1 MRIAKSN
8 IKDFG
13 VWHTERENDVE
24 IDMPLREYAQEVEQS
39 ITNYRDVLANVPMT
53 DGHRARFERGLA
65 MLEDVRRRLEEG
77 GYKPKKE
84 DLRYQKNV
92 ENDAY
97 SLDNVEE
104 STTLSEKKD
113 AHPTRLQT
121 SNDAQAVQRDAHL
134 SDTKVETNSGN
145 REEINENRHYLSAI
159 VSERGDITRKAP
171 WRSNP
176 SQSQSEIP
184 ATNQGAVAKIRKDAE
199 NAIRKG
205 KKLLM

>member
-1 MRIAKSN
+1 
-8 IKDFG
+8 
-13 VWHTERENDVE
+13 
-24 IDMPLREYAQEVEQS
+24 
-39 ITNYRDVLANVPMT
+39 
-53 DGHRARFERGLA
+53 

-171 WRSNP
+171 WRSF
-176 SQSQSEIP
+176 
-184 ATNQGAVAKIRKDAE
+184 
-199 NAIRKG
+199 
-205 KKLLM
+205 

>member
-53 DGHRARFERGLA
+53 EGHRARVERGLA

-104 STTLSEKKD
+104 STTL
-113 AHPTRLQT
+113 
-121 SNDAQAVQRDAHL
+121 
-134 SDTKVETNSGN
+134 
-145 REEINENRHYLSAI
+145 
-159 VSERGDITRKAP
+159 
-171 WRSNP
+171 
-176 SQSQSEIP
+176 
-184 ATNQGAVAKIRKDAE
+184 
-199 NAIRKG
+199 
-205 KKLLM
+205 

>member
-134 SDTKVETNSGN
+134 SGTKVETNSGN
-145 REEINENRHYLSAI
+145 REEINENRRYLSAI

-171 WRSNP
+171 WRSF
-176 SQSQSEIP
+176 
-184 ATNQGAVAKIRKDAE
+184 
-199 NAIRKG
+199 
-205 KKLLM
+205 

>member
-1 MRIAKSN
+1 MLPKHWVQLASCNWALDGNFGRQRTEMRIAKSN

-171 WRSNP
+171 WRSF
-176 SQSQSEIP
+176 
-184 ATNQGAVAKIRKDAE
+184 
-199 NAIRKG
+199 
-205 KKLLM
+205 